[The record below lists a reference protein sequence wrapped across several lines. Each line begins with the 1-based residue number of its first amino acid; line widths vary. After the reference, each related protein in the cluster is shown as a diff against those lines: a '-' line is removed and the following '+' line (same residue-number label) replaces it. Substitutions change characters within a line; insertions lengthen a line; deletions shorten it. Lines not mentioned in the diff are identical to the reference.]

1 MGRVTDTEAKGGKV
15 GAPNTRIRP
24 ATTGGVA
31 RGMSWGHPKRGRLR
45 LLAASSVLLALI
57 LAIPVP
63 ASAGGG
69 GSRVSVIVRERP
81 GAGNEAEALVRALGG
96 RVGRH
101 IGIVD
106 AFAARLP
113 AGALPRLRRLDAVAA
128 VTPNAR
134 VRLSHAVDGFDA
146 SLDAGSMYTIGQE
159 VTRAGDLWN
168 LGVTGAGVDV
178 AVIDS
183 GVVPVNGLTAPGKLV
198 NGADLSFE
206 SQSAQLRYLDTYGH
220 GTHMAGIIAGR
231 DDSVPLPVK
240 KGNHDHFMGMAP
252 DARIVSVKVAD
263 ANGVTDVSQVLA
275 AIDWV
280 VQHRRDGDLN
290 IRVLNLSFGTDGV
303 QDYVLDPL
311 TYAVEVAWRKGIV
324 VVVAA
329 GNEGYGSPRLN
340 NPAYD
345 PYVIAVGAAD
355 PKGTYGHPDDVV
367 APFSSCGTPSRR
379 PDLVAPGT
387 SLVSLRD
394 PGSTV
399 DLQHPEGRVGTRFF
413 RGSGTSQSA
422 AVVSGAAALVID
434 QRPSIT
440 PDQVKALL
448 TASAVPLV
456 GQDPNCQGAGIL
468 DLKSLTSR
476 PTPLAIQTWPLATGQ
491 GSLEAARGS
500 GHVSDGTTD
509 LVGEMDIFGS
519 VWDGAAWSVASL
531 AETSWQGG
539 LWNGKSWSGDSWSA
553 TGWAGKSWS
562 GVTWSGKSWSGKSWS
577 EMVWSGKSWSGKSW
591 GSERWS
597 TAAWGS

>member
-1 MGRVTDTEAKGGKV
+1 MGE
-15 GAPNTRIRP
+15 GAIEG
-24 ATTGGVA
+24 AGIA
-31 RGMSWGHPKRGRLR
+31 RGMSWGHPKKGRSRRTAVAAVLILVVAT
-45 LLAASSVLLALI
+45 LLPVSGAASTPST
-57 LAIPVP
+57 
-63 ASAGGG
+63 
-69 GSRVSVIVRERP
+69 RVIVRAVP
-81 GAGNEAEALVRALGG
+81 GTEVAAAEAVVAAGG
-96 RVGRH
+96 RVGH
-101 IGIVD
+101 PLSIIHGFV
-106 AFAARLP
+106 ANVP
-113 AGALPRLRRLDAVAA
+113 AEALPDLAAAPAVLS
-128 VTPNAR
+128 VTPDAR
-134 VRLSHAVDGFDA
+134 VRLHQT
-146 SLDAGSMYTIGQE
+146 LDTEDLDDESYDPSKDPGSMYTLVHK
-159 VTRAGDLWN
+159 VTRAGKYWRS
-168 LGVTGAGVDV
+168 GYTGAGVDI
-178 AVIDS
+178 ALIDS
-183 GVVPVNGLTAPGKLV
+183 GVVPVDGMTAPGKVV

-206 SQSAQLRYLDTYGH
+206 SQAPGLRYLDTYGH
-220 GTHMAGIIAGR
+220 GTPMAGIIAGR
-231 DDSVPLPVK
+231 DNSVPLPVK

-422 AVVSGAAALVID
+422 AVVSGAAALVIN

-448 TASAVPLV
+448 TASAAPLV

-476 PTPLAIQTWPLATGQ
+476 PTPLAVQTWPLATGL
-491 GSLEAARGS
+491 GSLETARGS
-500 GHVSDGTTD
+500 GHVTDGTND

-553 TGWAGKSWS
+553 TGWAGKSSS
-562 GVTWSGKSWSGKSWS
+562 GCSTWQS
-577 EMVWSGKSWSGKSW
+577 
-591 GSERWS
+591 
-597 TAAWGS
+597 